1 MNKYIFSI
9 KKALHNVI
17 KILKLQFGISKKP
30 AILEVVSVLTDKTQ
44 KIIRIIFAAVV
55 IDLLTNQNGWY
66 MILSL
71 VVIFGASIAG
81 LSFVSQKCK
90 DLLSVYASKN
100 DNSIMLTVNE
110 KALKMDYI
118 DVTDSEGLKQIMR
131 AKSAMGNFLEI
142 DYVIFYEMLGSL
154 FTLTV
159 LGFVLARL
167 DPIVL
172 IAILLFSILHYLLRK
187 KQIKTEHKYEMKK
200 SEYKKKHEYLNEVLF
215 NQSYGKDIR
224 IYNGADFIKAQY
236 INISNRILTVDCQ
249 KERKL
254 ICLRIIKFI
263 LKSLQ
268 IALIYLWAV
277 IKYMNGAITIGSITV
292 YLTSAREISD
302 AIQSFFDSIANIF
315 KVSLFFEDYERCMAV
330 PEKIA
335 AISDDLKYLDCAK
348 LNDFELEF
356 KNVSFKYSGSS
367 DYALK
372 GISFKIRNNETIS
385 IVGENGAGK
394 TTLAYLILRLFDV
407 TEGEICI
414 NGVDIRKYS
423 FSEYRNLIAPV
434 FQDYEIMSYSL
445 RENVIFDKPLDENK
459 LQTCYCAAG
468 LLEKVRS
475 LSNGDNTILTKDIY
489 ENGED
494 LSGGEKQKLSI
505 ARAYYQDGK
514 ILILDEPTSS
524 IDPIAEYSI
533 FKNINDYNYGKAKI
547 FITHR
552 LTSTAFSDK
561 IIVLDK
567 GKIQQIGTHTQL
579 VHSQGLY
586 KEMYDKQAY
595 YYLKKQKERQ

>member
-1 MNKYIFSI
+1 MNRYIFSI

-17 KILKLQFGISKKP
+17 KILKLQFSISKKP

-44 KIIRIIFAAVV
+44 KIIGIIFAAVV
-55 IDLLTNQNGWY
+55 IDLLTDKNSWH
-66 MILSL
+66 MILSIIA
-71 VVIFGASIAG
+71 IFGASISV

-100 DNSIMLTVNE
+100 DNSAMLAVNE

-118 DVTDSEGLKQIMR
+118 DVTDSEGLNQMMQ

-159 LGFVLARL
+159 LGFILARL
-167 DPIVL
+167 DLIVL
-172 IAILLFSILHYLLRK
+172 IAVLFFSILHYLLRK

-200 SEYKKKHEYLNEVLF
+200 SEFEKKQEYLNEVLF

-224 IYNGADFIKAQY
+224 IYNSADFIKAKY
-236 INISNRILTVDCQ
+236 INICNQILTVDCQ

-254 ICLRIIKFI
+254 ISIRIIKFL

-268 IALIYLWAV
+268 ITLIYLWVV
-277 IKYMNGAITIGSITV
+277 IKYMNGVITIGSITV
-292 YLTSAREISD
+292 YLTSAGEISD
-302 AIQSFFDSIANIF
+302 ALQSFFDSIANIF

-330 PEKIA
+330 PETIA
-335 AISDDLKYLDCAK
+335 AISDDLKHLDCAN
-348 LNDFELEF
+348 LHDFELEF
-356 KNVSFKYSGSS
+356 KNVSFKYSDSS

-372 GISFKIRNNETIS
+372 DISFKIRNNETIS

-407 TEGEICI
+407 TDGEICI

-434 FQDYEIMSYSL
+434 FQNYEIMSYSL
-445 RENVIFDKPLDENK
+445 RENVIFDKILDENK

-468 LLEKVRS
+468 LLGKVQS
-475 LSNGDNTILTKDIY
+475 LPNGDNTILTKDIY

-524 IDPIAEYSI
+524 IDPIAEYNI
-533 FKNINDYNYGKAKI
+533 FKNIKDYNYGKAKI

-561 IIVLDK
+561 IIVLDNGRIK
-567 GKIQQIGTHTQL
+567 QMGTHNQL
-579 VHSQGLY
+579 VHNQGLY
-586 KEMYDKQAY
+586 KEMYEKQAY
-595 YYLKKQKERQ
+595 YYLK